1 AIIKDVSGGMPMI
14 DIELSRVEE
23 SGEQI
28 VVRRNTFEDE
38 KEAEEIYNLLTD
50 DYADQS
56 LPFFDKWERLIR
68 LDILPQSAEEVKK
81 QQNDSDLEYHEH
93 LLDKLQNRI

>member
-1 AIIKDVSGGMPMI
+1 MI

-50 DYADQS
+50 GKG
-56 LPFFDKWERLIR
+56 L
-68 LDILPQSAEEVKK
+68 
-81 QQNDSDLEYHEH
+81 SDLTSC
-93 LLDKLQNRI
+93 LNPQRK

>member
-1 AIIKDVSGGMPMI
+1 MPMI

-56 LPFFDKWERLIR
+56 LPFFDKGERLIR

-81 QQNDSDLEYHEH
+81 QQKECYFEYSEDL
-93 LLDKLQNRI
+93 LGKLQNRI